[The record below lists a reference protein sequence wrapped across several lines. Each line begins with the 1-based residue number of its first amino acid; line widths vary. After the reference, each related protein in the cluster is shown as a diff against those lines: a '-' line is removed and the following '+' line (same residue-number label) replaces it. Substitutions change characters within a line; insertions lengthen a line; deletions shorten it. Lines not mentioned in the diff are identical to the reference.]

1 MARQSARL
9 SRRRTICRRTT
20 TAAVALIA
28 SAAVCSPAV
37 AAGGSPTIVVAG
49 DSVLATSLP
58 TFGSATIQATRPDAL
73 TGKPVVIG
81 QYSGYGN
88 PLMPFSV
95 NTTTPTPLSGS
106 GDCWQKGALSQA
118 LTPDLQ
124 PGDTVTLTQAGL
136 FGGTPS
142 TTSVLVRPSGPNA
155 LYGPLSG
162 CDSIA
167 PWARNAITSAPSA
180 VTDGPITV
188 SGVAQPLAT
197 GVAVSASDGT
207 HVGAPASVTPA
218 ADGSWSATIPVEHL
232 ARLANAPLTVTPVF
246 AVPDVSTGVPAH
258 IVGVAASVK
267 KAVPAPDTSQRPA
280 PTGGHA
286 QEPSPTGKPTGGHH
300 PRPTRKPRVTG
311 LRSASSLTLAAVR
324 SHGLTASF
332 LVPAGTKTVEVELLH
347 GSKPTYQTI
356 LRADKAGSQQTV
368 WLGDSRLYRLLR
380 RGHYTIAVRAG
391 TSRSTLGAA
400 TTRGLTIR

>member
-1 MARQSARL
+1 
-9 SRRRTICRRTT
+9 
-20 TAAVALIA
+20 
-28 SAAVCSPAV
+28 V
-37 AAGGSPTIVVAG
+37 AAGGSGGPTIVVTG
-49 DSVLATSLP
+49 DAVLASSLSSYGP
-58 TFGSATIQATRPDAL
+58 TTIKATRPDAL

-81 QYSGYGN
+81 AYSGTGN
-88 PLMPFSV
+88 PLTPFSV
-95 NTTTPTPLSGS
+95 NTTTPTPLNAS
-106 GDCWQKGALSQA
+106 GDCWQKGALSRG

-124 PGDTVTLTQAGL
+124 PGDTVSLTQSGF
-136 FGGTPS
+136 FGGSST
-142 TTSVLVRPSGPNA
+142 TTSVVVPPDGSKGVAGPI
-155 LYGPLSG
+155 SG
-162 CDSIA
+162 CSSTA
-167 PWARNAITSAPSA
+167 PWARDAITTAPSS

-207 HVGAPASVTPA
+207 HVSAPASVTPA

-246 AVPDVSTGVPAH
+246 AVPDVSTGAPAH

-280 PTGGHA
+280 PTDGHA